1 MRQFARKPIS
11 TPKALGLNA
20 RSGQQPGIQGEQ
32 QTERNERARCPAWGT
47 GPAVVSDGQ
56 AVRVYDVDAAY
67 PQFAWQIAND
77 DSGWSSWRMPIG
89 GSWGTMQP
97 AAANI
102 NGEVDLLTYWYTGGM
117 QEAIL
122 R

>member
-1 MRQFARKPIS
+1 MA
-11 TPKALGLNA
+11 
-20 RSGQQPGIQGEQ
+20 
-32 QTERNERARCPAWGT
+32 
-47 GPAVVSDGQ
+47 SDGQ

-77 DSGWSSWRMPIG
+77 RSRWSSWRMPIG

-97 AAANI
+97 AAASI
-102 NGEVDLLTYWYTGGM
+102 NGEVDLLTYWDTGGM

>member
-1 MRQFARKPIS
+1 MTSVAGDPKDSGLKRSLRAATRHS
-11 TPKALGLNA
+11 TGD
-20 RSGQQPGIQGEQ
+20 Q
-32 QTERNERARCPAWGT
+32 QTERNEEPGVPPGEPARPWPPTAW
-47 GPAVVSDGQ
+47 PSA
-56 AVRVYDVDAAY
+56 VYDVDAAY

-77 DSGWSSWRMPIG
+77 RSRWSSRRMPIG

-97 AAANI
+97 AAASI

>member
-1 MRQFARKPIS
+1 VA
-11 TPKALGLNA
+11 
-20 RSGQQPGIQGEQ
+20 
-32 QTERNERARCPAWGT
+32 
-47 GPAVVSDGQ
+47 SDGQ

-77 DSGWSSWRMPIG
+77 RSRWSSRRMPIG
-89 GSWGTMQP
+89 ESWGTMQL
-97 AAANI
+97 AAASI
-102 NGEVDLLTYWYTGGM
+102 NGEVDLLTYWYTSGM